1 METKESRLA
10 SLSQSIKWPSNLEV
24 EAAASEIEHHH
35 LEVYLSGGRAVDVRI
50 DGESVYPTWFK
61 LEFKESGEV
70 SAKIKG
76 IRLSSRSGDTF
87 MVHTAESAT
96 TPHDSD
102 RMAVSE
108 GVRHGTE

>member
-1 METKESRLA
+1 M
-10 SLSQSIKWPSNLEV
+10 
-24 EAAASEIEHHH
+24 EAAASAIEHHH
-35 LEVYLSGGRAVDVRI
+35 LEVYLAGGRAVDVRI

-87 MVHTAESAT
+87 MVHTAESAI
-96 TPHDSD
+96 TPHDTQLQAD
-102 RMAVSE
+102 AGE
-108 GVRHGTE
+108 IRHGTE